1 MHRHSLR
8 HVLWELG
15 FEPQTLQFV
24 YCLVILNWRK
34 IPSLRRWIYNFQAII
49 IQEVQN
55 DTVSSKPV
63 SVTHMV
69 LVAVRVNN
77 NFLADKPGT
86 YANVC
91 PQTTIMQ
98 TWLGALTHQLW
109 VKTCKHQLVCNCE
122 TEVASSDKTTL

>member
-1 MHRHSLR
+1 
-8 HVLWELG
+8 
-15 FEPQTLQFV
+15 
-24 YCLVILNWRK
+24 
-34 IPSLRRWIYNFQAII
+34 
-49 IQEVQN
+49 
-55 DTVSSKPV
+55 
-63 SVTHMV
+63 MV

-109 VKTCKHQLVCNCE
+109 VKTANTSLSVIVRQRWQVLIRQHYKMPVHKNISKLYS
-122 TEVASSDKTTL
+122 TSTILKTKALILGL